1 MTTKNRVILN
11 ALRNA
16 RDTVEICADGDLGRM
31 DDEYLRS
38 LYFKLNGIIVEFRER
53 YEDEADD

>member
-1 MTTKNRVILN
+1 MTTQNRVILN

-16 RDTVEICADGDLGRM
+16 RDTVEICADGDRGRM

-38 LYFKLNGIIVEFRER
+38 LYLKLNDIIVEFRER
-53 YEDEADD
+53 NEDETDD